1 MRGFG
6 SLVFDQPGA
15 LCLLILW
22 AVLPFL
28 VAVWQKNKLDRLIAF
43 SATAAMQYKQHL
55 SHGYRRLFYWLLLWI
70 AAFCILLIPSEPV
83 LKAKIPKTSVDMML
97 ALDISLSMKATDI
110 PPSRLEAAKKAA
122 IEFATS
128 LPNSVRIG
136 LVFFAGDAMLVSPP
150 TEDHDRVVELLKS
163 LKNDDTLPRT
173 ELGGAIAMAQK
184 ALDANDASPKKN
196 TNQKPRRVL
205 ILLSDG
211 DSQEGFPWAEASAQ
225 AEKDRIII
233 QTIGVG
239 TDHAADIEYQG
250 TRYPVFFSENTLRQ
264 IAEITHGRYQRVSEV
279 KDFTRAYQNIADT
292 TIEWRWE
299 KTNLSGWLVWLSLV
313 LLLLAFT
320 SEWLWIQRLRKPLH
334 LVK

>member
-1 MRGFG
+1 MDSGH
-6 SLVFDQPGA
+6 LVFEQPWA

-22 AVLPFL
+22 AVLPLLFY
-28 VAVWQKNKLDRLIAF
+28 AWHKNSLDRLIAF
-43 SATAAMQYKQHL
+43 SATAAIQHKQQL
-55 SHGYRRLFYWLLLWI
+55 SKGYRRLVYWLLLWL
-70 AAFCILLIPSEPV
+70 AAFCILLIPAEPV
-83 LKAKIPKTSVDMML
+83 LKAKTPKTSVDMML

-122 IEFATS
+122 IEFASS
-128 LPNSVRIG
+128 LPSSVRIG

-163 LKNDDTLPRT
+163 LKKDDTLPRT
-173 ELGGAIAMAQK
+173 ELGGAIVMAQK
-184 ALDANDASPKKN
+184 ALDANVSLPKGN

-211 DSQEGFPWAEASAQ
+211 DSQEGYPWSEASSQ
-225 AEKDRIII
+225 AAKNRIVI

-264 IAEITHGRYQRVSEV
+264 IAEITHGSYQRVSEV
-279 KDFTRAYQNIADT
+279 KDFTRAYQRIADT

-299 KTNLSGWLVWLSLV
+299 KTNLSSWLVWLSLV
-313 LLLLAFT
+313 LLLLAFLA
-320 SEWLWIQRLRKPLH
+320 EWLWIQRLRKPLH